1 MSQIEGT
8 VVQAQAGIMGFD
20 TTEVLNAVSARNY
33 FNKGYRFC
41 VRYVGRGKGKSNYVD
56 ISRAE
61 AQAIVDAGLGLMI
74 AQHPL
79 ASGWVPTEQMG
90 QDFGNYAALAAGQ
103 AGLLPGMNIWLDLEG
118 VKDSVSSDD
127 IISYCNAWFGEVESL
142 GFETGIYIGAAP
154 GLTADQLYWDI
165 KTKHYWKGGSSA
177 KAGVPDNIPPRG
189 YQLVQRINNPNT
201 PSEFDSNVTS
211 TDAFGLAVRW
221 ITKS

>member
-1 MSQIEGT
+1 MRFDFNRSHFCCRRPQSRTMTEPGVGQGQCKYLFDQCLYFIGRERGMSQIEGT

-61 AQAIVDAGLGLMI
+61 AQAIVDAGLALMI

-103 AGLLPGMNIWLDLEG
+103 AGLLPGMNIWLD
-118 VKDSVSSDD
+118 
-127 IISYCNAWFGEVESL
+127 
-142 GFETGIYIGAAP
+142 
-154 GLTADQLYWDI
+154 
-165 KTKHYWKGGSSA
+165 
-177 KAGVPDNIPPRG
+177 
-189 YQLVQRINNPNT
+189 
-201 PSEFDSNVTS
+201 
-211 TDAFGLAVRW
+211 
-221 ITKS
+221 